1 MNNAHRGRCV
11 LVIEDEPDLRAL
23 MALVLEERGYS
34 VLTACDGCQGLE
46 LLGSNRPDVILLDMK
61 MPVMDGWEFARRYRA
76 TYEDRAPIVVLTAAE
91 DPRARADEIGA
102 AKALGKPVEL
112 DTLFATIEDA
122 TSGAARATRAGSPR

>member
-1 MNNAHRGRCV
+1 MSHLHHGRRV

-23 MALVLEERGYS
+23 MELVLEDRGYT
-34 VLTACDGCQGLE
+34 VLTACDGREGLE

-76 TYEDRAPIVVLTAAE
+76 TFEDRAPIVVVTAAE
-91 DPRARADEIGA
+91 DLRARADEIGA
-102 AKALGKPVEL
+102 TKALGKPVEL

-122 TSGAARATRAGSPR
+122 TSGAARATKVGAPR